1 MEGVGLALRS
11 VTARVKDATAKRS
24 SVSAEVRIKFKYE
37 LNYCVHLNPI
47 ILPKSVFYQL
57 FLIFFINKS

>member
-37 LNYCVHLNPI
+37 LNYRVHLNPN
-47 ILPKSVFYQL
+47 SA
-57 FLIFFINKS
+57 

>member
-24 SVSAEVRIKFKYE
+24 SVSAEVRIKFKN
-37 LNYCVHLNPI
+37 NYALLLRSLEP
-47 ILPKSVFYQL
+47 
-57 FLIFFINKS
+57 